1 MPYLQPTVRQLQPLG
16 RRHHSALLVAE
27 EVVDAHARATDTAS
41 PNANTS
47 APRRR
52 RWRHRPA
59 AHPTLS
65 S

>member
-16 RRHHSALLVAE
+16 RRHHSAPVVSE
-27 EVVDAHARATDTAS
+27 ELDAHARAADAVS
-41 PNANTS
+41 ANAKTS

-52 RWRHRPA
+52 RWWRRLPA
-59 AHPTLS
+59 GATLS

>member
-16 RRHHSALLVAE
+16 RRHHSALVVHAE
-27 EVVDAHARATDTAS
+27 VDVHARAADTVW

-52 RWRHRPA
+52 RWRYRLRA
-59 AHPTLS
+59 RATLS

>member
-16 RRHHSALLVAE
+16 RRHHSATGMPQE
-27 EVVDAHARATDTAS
+27 VDAHARAAGTPS
-41 PNANTS
+41 PNAKTG

-52 RWRHRPA
+52 RLRPRLPA
-59 AHPTLS
+59 RATLS

>member
-16 RRHHSALLVAE
+16 RHHHSALLVPE
-27 EVVDAHARATDTAS
+27 EVDPHAPATDTAS

>member
-16 RRHHSALLVAE
+16 RRHSAPLLPE
-27 EVVDAHARATDTAS
+27 EVDAPARTADTVS
-41 PNANTS
+41 PNAKTS

-52 RWRHRPA
+52 GWWHRLPA
-59 AHPTLS
+59 RATLS